1 MHKLIQRHLL
11 CFSFILLLAGS
22 VLALDKEEL
31 PELLIFH
38 SLNCHECIK
47 VKTKIMPV
55 MQKEFQGQVSFVYLD
70 VGDLEN
76 YKLFLGLMQKS
87 GSNIEFKVPL
97 FYMKGKFL
105 ANSDQAE
112 VNLRNF
118 IKDGLTTPLVASSL
132 TQADPLAYF
141 KKFVPLSIVI
151 AGLEDGIN
159 PCAFTV
165 IVFFISFLAAQ
176 GYRKR
181 ELFFIGAAFILS
193 VFLTYLGIG
202 LGVFSFFYRFKGF
215 WVITHLLNIA
225 IGLASILFGI
235 FAIYDYIKYKKTG
248 STDQLILQLPKPI
261 KDRIHKV
268 VGFFYRKNTQEKEQ
282 SFSPGLGKLL
292 ASAFIS
298 GFLVSLLEAVCTGQ
312 VYLPTIAFVLKA
324 SSFKLQA
331 LGYLLLY
338 NIMFIVP
345 LVVIFVFALMGTTS
359 VEFANFLKKH
369 LGIIKVFM
377 AVLFFSLGIF
387 LIWRG

>member
-1 MHKLIQRHLL
+1 MHKLIQRYLF
-11 CFSFILLLAGS
+11 CFSFLLLFAGR

-55 MQKEFQGQVSFVYLD
+55 IQKEFQGQVSFVYLD

-105 ANSDQAE
+105 ANSDQTE
-112 VNLRNF
+112 VNLRDF
-118 IKDGLTTPLVASSL
+118 IKDGLRKPFVAPSL
-132 TQADPLAYF
+132 TQVDPIAYF
-141 KKFVPLSIVI
+141 KNFVPLSIII

-176 GYRKR
+176 GYRKK
-181 ELFFIGAAFILS
+181 ELFFIGSAYILS
-193 VFLTYLGIG
+193 VFLTYLGLG

-215 WVITHLLNIA
+215 WLITHFLNIA
-225 IGLASILFGI
+225 IGLASVLFGI
-235 FAIYDYIKYKKTG
+235 LAVYDYIKFKKTG
-248 STDQLILQLPKPI
+248 STDQLVLQLPKPV

-268 VGFFYRKNTQEKEQ
+268 VGFFYRKNTQEKERKY
-282 SFSPGLGKLL
+282 SPGLGKLL

-359 VEFANFLKKH
+359 AEFTSFLKKH
-369 LGIIKVFM
+369 LGVIKIFM